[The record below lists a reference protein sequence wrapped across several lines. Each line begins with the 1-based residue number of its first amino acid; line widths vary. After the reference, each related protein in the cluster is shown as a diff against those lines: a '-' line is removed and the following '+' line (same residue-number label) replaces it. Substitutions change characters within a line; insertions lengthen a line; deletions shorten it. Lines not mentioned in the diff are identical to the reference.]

1 MVIGFVGEDAFE
13 KQLSIEKVV
22 IVGIRIIYCNY
33 ISQHKCTVCSEII
46 RGFPT
51 DSCSKTPIMWCC
63 FEERRTKY
71 VLLHWNFQVMMI
83 VHYIYAVIVLRHND
97 YC

>member
-1 MVIGFVGEDAFE
+1 MEEYCTFSTHLLIGGDVFE

-33 ISQHKCTVCSEII
+33 FSQHKCTVCAEII

-51 DSCSKTPIMWCC
+51 DTL
-63 FEERRTKY
+63 Y
-71 VLLHWNFQVMMI
+71 V
-83 VHYIYAVIVLRHND
+83 VLF
-97 YC
+97 